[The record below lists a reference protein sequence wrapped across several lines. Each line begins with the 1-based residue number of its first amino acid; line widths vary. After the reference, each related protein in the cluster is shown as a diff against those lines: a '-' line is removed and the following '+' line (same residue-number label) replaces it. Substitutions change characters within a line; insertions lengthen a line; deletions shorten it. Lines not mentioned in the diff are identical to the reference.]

1 MMFAYII
8 FKVCSDQYIHF
19 STITKRMHACKMYM
33 LSYGLISVVF
43 VEESWCE
50 DNLEGYVAINASEGH
65 LEKSCNQRRKG
76 ARKIKR
82 EKAALFPSSS
92 TCCDYW
98 LLVTQDTT

>member
-1 MMFAYII
+1 MHMF
-8 FKVCSDQYIHF
+8 
-19 STITKRMHACKMYM
+19 
-33 LSYGLISVVF
+33 SYGLISVVF

-50 DNLEGYVAINASEGH
+50 DILEGYVAINASEGH
-65 LEKSCNQRRKG
+65 LEKACNQRRKG

-98 LLVTQDTT
+98 LLVTQDAYDLKRKEATLETLSWFRNFP

>member
-1 MMFAYII
+1 
-8 FKVCSDQYIHF
+8 
-19 STITKRMHACKMYM
+19 MHACKMHIF
-33 LSYGLISVVF
+33 SYGLISVVF

-65 LEKSCNQRRKG
+65 LEKACNQRRKG